1 MTLSEDSDSSGESED
16 NDDEE
21 DGDYLDLSQL
31 LDSSSS
37 DPKQHSSVTALQ
49 KKKENEKLKFLIPQK
64 EESEVED
71 TEQNSLSDEESDDDD
86 EKDTSNID
94 LTSIIDSLQQQQS
107 KAKKRKRLEER
118 TESFRESEF
127 MPASS
132 SGLSRKKV
140 ILDDLV
146 GAIDQENTFGE
157 LKRQLGTLDKV
168 QTVSVPLA
176 PRIQEKL
183 DRAAAKEETDKS
195 VSKWIPIVKKN
206 REAETLSFPMNQPPV
221 VNLSSGALVGKFEVC
236 FVFMS
241 FISHI
246 SSLLAVHGNGKGN

>member
-16 NDDEE
+16 IDDEE

-37 DPKQHSSVTALQ
+37 DPKQHTSVAALQ

-71 TEQNSLSDEESDDDD
+71 AEQNSLSDEESDDD
-86 EKDTSNID
+86 ERDTSNID

-140 ILDDLV
+140 VLDDLV

-221 VNLSSGALVGKFEVC
+221 VNLTSGALVGKFEVC
-236 FVFMS
+236 FVFMY
-241 FISHI
+241 FLSHI
-246 SSLLAVHGNGKGN
+246 SSLLAVH